1 MVLTGDDGEA
11 TGIGFPPRGL
21 DDVHRDGIQNVR
33 DNLNALHNVIARLG
47 QAAVASK
54 ICHSSKHGVRV
65 IAICE
70 KPLYG
75 FVIQL
80 LILGSAK
87 RDFEIIQ
94 VASAFRRTLRV
105 IVTALAAPSIQDG
118 IQIDR
123 S

>member
-11 TGIGFPPRGL
+11 TGIGFLPRGL

-33 DNLNALHNVIARLG
+33 DNLNALHNAIPRLG
-47 QAAVASK
+47 QSAVASK

-65 IAICE
+65 IAIPE

-75 FVIQL
+75 LVIQL
-80 LILGSAK
+80 LSLGSTK
-87 RDFEIIQ
+87 RDVEIIQ
-94 VASAFRRTLRV
+94 VASALCRTLKV
-105 IVTALAAPSIQDG
+105 IVAALAAPSIQDG

-123 S
+123 F